1 MAGRGHSAILPEVCA
16 VSGRHPGRPCCPGMP
31 CPAASYPETADNYGE
46 PPYRRRMTASRPS
59 ASVVFAFL
67 ALFVTAKPSAAQIP
81 TTFQNLQHFP
91 RDISREDLVQ
101 RMREF
106 SFALGVRCQY
116 CHAGGDG
123 ISFDGVKFDSDEK
136 VAKQKARYMLRMV
149 AELNDKMLAGVPS
162 RATPVVRVSCA
173 TCHRG
178 SSLPRTLEDE
188 LARIIASEGVPA
200 AVEKY
205 RELRRDMQLGRYNFG
220 EWSMNELGDRL
231 AREGNVDAA
240 IAMFQLNA
248 EFYPKSAEIDLR
260 LGELFVKKG
269 DKERAIAELQS
280 GAGEAAQQPA
290 REAAAR

>member
-1 MAGRGHSAILPEVCA
+1 MTSSRLGPAVTIAMLLVAG
-16 VSGRHPGRPCCPGMP
+16 
-31 CPAASYPETADNYGE
+31 
-46 PPYRRRMTASRPS
+46 
-59 ASVVFAFL
+59 
-67 ALFVTAKPSAAQIP
+67 VTAPVAAQIP

-91 RDISREDLVQ
+91 RDITRDDLVQ

-123 ISFDGVKFDSDEK
+123 ISFEGVKFESDEK
-136 VAKQKARYMLRMV
+136 ITKQKARYMLRMV

-162 RATPVVRVSCA
+162 RATPMVRVSCT

-178 SSLPRTLEDE
+178 SPLPRTLDDE
-188 LARIIASEGVPA
+188 LARIISTEGTTA

-205 RELRRDMQLGRYNFG
+205 RELRRDTMHLGRYNFG

-231 AREGNVDAA
+231 AREGNIDAA
-240 IAMFQLNA
+240 VAMFQLNA

-269 DKERAIAELQS
+269 DKERAIASFKAALEKQPNNPRAKQRLAELS
-280 GAGEAAQQPA
+280 K
-290 REAAAR
+290 

>member
-1 MAGRGHSAILPEVCA
+1 
-16 VSGRHPGRPCCPGMP
+16 
-31 CPAASYPETADNYGE
+31 
-46 PPYRRRMTASRPS
+46 MTASRPS

-67 ALFVTAKPSAAQIP
+67 ALFVTVKPSAAQIP

-269 DKERAIAELQS
+269 DKERAIASFKSALEKQPNNPRAKQRLAELS
-280 GAGEAAQQPA
+280 K
-290 REAAAR
+290 

>member
-1 MAGRGHSAILPEVCA
+1 
-16 VSGRHPGRPCCPGMP
+16 
-31 CPAASYPETADNYGE
+31 
-46 PPYRRRMTASRPS
+46 MTASRPA

-67 ALFVTAKPSAAQIP
+67 ALFVTSKPAAAQIP

-91 RDISREDLVQ
+91 RDITREDLVQ

-123 ISFDGVKFDSDEK
+123 ISFDGVKFESDEK
-136 VAKQKARYMLRMV
+136 VTKQKARYMLKMV
-149 AELNDKMLAGVPS
+149 GELNDKMLTAVPS
-162 RATPVVRVSCA
+162 RALPTVRISCA

-178 SSLPRTLEDE
+178 SALPRTLEDE
-188 LARIIASEGVPA
+188 LARIIAAEGVPA
-200 AVEKY
+200 AVAKY
-205 RELRRDMQLGRYNFG
+205 RELRRDTMHLGRYNFG

-231 AREGNVDAA
+231 AREGNVDGA

-260 LGELFVKKG
+260 LGELFVTKG
-269 DKERAIAELQS
+269 DKERAIASFKAALEKQPNNPRAKQRLEELS
-280 GAGEAAQQPA
+280 K
-290 REAAAR
+290 